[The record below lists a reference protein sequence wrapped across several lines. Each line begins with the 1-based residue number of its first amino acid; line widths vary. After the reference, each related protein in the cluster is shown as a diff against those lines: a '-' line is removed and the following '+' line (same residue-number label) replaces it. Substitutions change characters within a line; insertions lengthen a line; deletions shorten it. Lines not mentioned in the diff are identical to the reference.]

1 MMEREPLGN
10 LTQKELLIL
19 MNERIVRI
27 DVKVTEYEKDILA
40 LKLKMTELQTKIAVW
55 ASLVGFGAG
64 ALANIISQLIK

>member
-1 MMEREPLGN
+1 MEREPLGN

>member
-1 MMEREPLGN
+1 MHERELGN

-27 DVKVTEYEKDILA
+27 DLKVTEYEKDILA

-64 ALANIISQLIK
+64 ALANFISQLIK